1 MKLKKSLCILLACL
15 MLASLALGACGNSE
29 TGTPAE
35 GGGSGSSTGGSSGSA
50 SAAASSGAPEAD
62 GEEEDWDEIAELKVV
77 LCSIGEKSG
86 WADIE
91 EKINEISERK
101 AGVRISVEWIEIG
114 SWVQQMNLKMSSGDS
129 VDLIH
134 ITPLMTFSNMYSQ
147 NELMDITDMLQ
158 EEGTDLLTL
167 IPDTYWS
174 SMMVNGRNYGVPM
187 LFPKQGSVFVTAPTA
202 YLEEYGVREQFEN
215 MDSWSDYE
223 AILQAVKDKGDLVPM
238 YINAKANTA
247 TTFTDMIDVSADDWG
262 LAHGIDNL
270 GDSFNLIYVDTET
283 DTIKS
288 YFHSDIFQADMA
300 RAADLYNKGLIYKD
314 GANTDLEGLDAL
326 ANGVA
331 FSVLNGT
338 ENLTGQA
345 STDGRVGQPTTNVL
359 LAPQV
364 VTTWNMNMWSYA
376 VPYTAREPE
385 AAVRFLN
392 LLYTDSE
399 IANLFT
405 WGIEGR
411 DFARNDDGTCSVL
424 WGQNQYF
431 SQYWLHGNSMIIDA
445 SEGMGDDYYD
455 QLDDI
460 IHNQVCSKYL
470 GFICDTSSITNELTA
485 CNNAKQEY
493 AYGLLAGSV
502 PDYESHYA
510 AFLKQ
515 LDDSGMQKILDCYQE
530 QLDAWLAAN

>member
-1 MKLKKSLCILLACL
+1 MKLRKSLCVLLAIL
-15 MLASLALGACGNSE
+15 MLASLALAACGNSE
-29 TGTPAE
+29 SSAAPAQ
-35 GGGSGSSTGGSSGSA
+35 SGGSSDTSSSA
-50 SAAASSGAPEAD
+50 PASNAADD
-62 GEEEDWDEIAELKVV
+62 GEDEEDEWDEIAELNVV

-86 WADIE
+86 WADIQD
-91 EKINEISERK
+91 KINEIAEAR
-101 AGVRISVEWIEIG
+101 AGVHINVEWIEIG
-114 SWVQQMNLKMSSGDS
+114 SWIQQMNLKMSSGDS

-134 ITPLMTFSNMYSQ
+134 ITPLMTFTNMYSQ
-147 NELMDITDMLQ
+147 NELMDITDMME
-158 EEGTDLLTL
+158 EEGPDLLTL

-174 SMMVNGRNYGVPM
+174 GTTVNGRAYGVPM

-202 YLEEYGVREQFEN
+202 LLEEYGVQEQFES

-223 AILQAVKDKGDLVPM
+223 AILQTVKDKGDLVPM

-247 TTFTDMIDVSADDWG
+247 TTFPDMIDVSADDWSQ
-262 LAHGIDNL
+262 AHGIDNL
-270 GDSFNLIYVDTET
+270 GDSFNLIYVDTDT
-283 DTIKS
+283 DTVKS
-288 YFHSDIFQADMA
+288 YYHSDIFQADMA

-338 ENLTGQA
+338 ENLTGQQT
-345 STDGRVGQPTTNVL
+345 TDGRVGQPSTNVL

-376 VPYTAREPE
+376 VPYTAKEPE

-411 DFARNDDGTCSVL
+411 DYTRNDDGTCTVL

-431 SQYWLHGNSMIIDA
+431 SQYFLHGNAMIIYA
-445 SEGMGDDYYD
+445 GEGSAADHYERM
-455 QLDDI
+455 DDI
-460 IHNQVCSKYL
+460 IHNQICSKYL
-470 GFICDTSSITNELTA
+470 GFVCDTSSITNELTA

-502 PDYESHYA
+502 PDYETHYA
-510 AFLKQ
+510 AFIKQ
-515 LDDSGMQKILDCYQE
+515 LDDSGMQKILDCYQA
-530 QLDAWLAAN
+530 QLDAWMAANQ